1 MESEINRIRLLC
13 DRYFEGETTAV
24 EEQAI
29 REYFARARDI
39 PDDMKSVR
47 TMMCGFAQAVSM
59 TYEGATAVSRNKGI
73 IPKVIWGSVAAAAS
87 IALCMTLYNS
97 PIYGYDADGNAIT
110 DPETALADASYLAN
124 LDMLEMTINIAEIL
138 TDELENE

>member
-47 TMMCGFAQAVSM
+47 TMMCGFAQAASM
-59 TYEGATAVSRNKGI
+59 TYDGATTISRNKGI
-73 IPKVIWGSVAAAAS
+73 IHKVIWGSIAAAAS

-110 DPETALADASYLAN
+110 DPEKALADASYLAN
-124 LDMLEMTINIAEIL
+124 LDMLETTINIAEIL

>member
-13 DRYFEGETTAV
+13 DKYFEGETTAV

-39 PDDMKSVR
+39 PDDMKSVM
-47 TMMCGFAQAVSM
+47 TMMCGFAQAASM
-59 TYEGATAVSRNKGI
+59 TYDGATAVSRNKGI
-73 IPKVIWGSVAAAAS
+73 IHKVIWGSTAAAAS

-110 DPETALADASYLAN
+110 DPEKALADASYLAN
-124 LDMLEMTINIAEIL
+124 LDMLETTINIAEIL

>member
-29 REYFARARDI
+29 REYFAHARDI

-47 TMMCGFAQAVSM
+47 TMMCGFAQAASM
-59 TYEGATAVSRNKGI
+59 TYDGATAVSRNKGI
-73 IPKVIWGSVAAAAS
+73 IHKVIWGSIAAAAS

-110 DPETALADASYLAN
+110 DPDKALADASYLAN
-124 LDMLEMTINIAEIL
+124 LDMLETTINIAEIL

>member
-13 DRYFEGETTAV
+13 DKYFEGETTAV

-47 TMMCGFAQAVSM
+47 TMMCGFAQAASM

-87 IALCMTLYNS
+87 IALCITLYNS

-110 DPETALADASYLAN
+110 DPEKALADASYLAN
-124 LDMLEMTINIAEIL
+124 LDMLETTINNAEKL
-138 TDELENE
+138 TDEMENE

>member
-1 MESEINRIRLLC
+1 
-13 DRYFEGETTAV
+13 
-24 EEQAI
+24 
-29 REYFARARDI
+29 
-39 PDDMKSVR
+39 MKSVR
-47 TMMCGFAQAVSM
+47 TMMCGFAQDASM

-124 LDMLEMTINIAEIL
+124 LDMLETTINIAEIL

>member
-124 LDMLEMTINIAEIL
+124 LDMLETTINIAEIL

>member
-1 MESEINRIRLLC
+1 MESEINRIRLIC
-13 DRYFEGETTAV
+13 DKYFEGETTAV

-47 TMMCGFAQAVSM
+47 TMMCGFAQAASM
-59 TYEGATAVSRNKGI
+59 TYDGATTVSRNKGI
-73 IPKVIWGSVAAAAS
+73 IHKVIWGSIAAAAS

-124 LDMLEMTINIAEIL
+124 LDMLETTINIAEIL

>member
-39 PDDMKSVR
+39 PDDMKSGT
-47 TMMCGFAQAVSM
+47 TMMCGFAQAASM

-110 DPETALADASYLAN
+110 DPEKALADDSYLAN
-124 LDMLEMTINIAEIL
+124 LDMLETTINIAEIL

>member
-47 TMMCGFAQAVSM
+47 TMMCGFAQAASM
-59 TYEGATAVSRNKGI
+59 TYDGATTVSRNKGI
-73 IPKVIWGSVAAAAS
+73 IHKVIWGSIAAAAS

-124 LDMLEMTINIAEIL
+124 LDMLETTINIAEIL

>member
-110 DPETALADASYLAN
+110 DPDKALADASYLAN
-124 LDMLEMTINIAEIL
+124 LDMLETTINIAEIL

>member
-47 TMMCGFAQAVSM
+47 TMMCGFAQAASM
-59 TYEGATAVSRNKGI
+59 TYEGATAVSMNKGI
-73 IPKVIWGSVAAAAS
+73 IHKVIWGSIAAAAS

-124 LDMLEMTINIAEIL
+124 LDMLETTINIAEIL

>member
-47 TMMCGFAQAVSM
+47 TMMCGFAQAASM
-59 TYEGATAVSRNKGI
+59 TYDGATTISRNKGI
-73 IPKVIWGSVAAAAS
+73 IHKVIWGSIAAAAS

-110 DPETALADASYLAN
+110 DPDKALADASYLAN
-124 LDMLEMTINIAEIL
+124 LDMLETTINIAEIL

>member
-13 DRYFEGETTAV
+13 DKYFEGETTTV

-47 TMMCGFAQAVSM
+47 TMMCGFAQAASM

-87 IALCMTLYNS
+87 IALCITLSNKET
-97 PIYGYDADGNAIT
+97 YGYDADGNAIT
-110 DPETALADASYLAN
+110 DPETALADASFLAG
-124 LDMLEMTINIAEIL
+124 LDRLETTIDIAEIL
-138 TDELENE
+138 TKELENN